1 MDNFDLRKYLAE
13 GQLTTNNK
21 VVHENLEGDYAIC
34 HVEGEYGTPDGD
46 IVDFEEYILIE
57 IIDRGDLDVSD
68 DSTYNLIEQG
78 ELSMDDQEYFND
90 WNSGEVEFDLKRYSV
105 EEVIASF
112 STLDQAQSVFDEEY
126 RDSKN
131 TYS

>member
-1 MDNFDLRKYLAE
+1 
-13 GQLTTNNK
+13 
-21 VVHENLEGDYAIC
+21 
-34 HVEGEYGTPDGD
+34 
-46 IVDFEEYILIE
+46 
-57 IIDRGDLDVSD
+57 
-68 DSTYNLIEQG
+68 
-78 ELSMDDQEYFND
+78 MDDQEYFND